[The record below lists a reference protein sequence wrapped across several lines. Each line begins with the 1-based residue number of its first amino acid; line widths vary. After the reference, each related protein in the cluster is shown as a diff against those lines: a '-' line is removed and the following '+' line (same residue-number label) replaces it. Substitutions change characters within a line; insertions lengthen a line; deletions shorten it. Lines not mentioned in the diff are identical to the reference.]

1 MLMMMLTPMPMAM
14 AMLML
19 MLMKQQFLKKE
30 QAATQKLQHRT
41 S

>member
-1 MLMMMLTPMPMAM
+1 MMMLTPMPMAM

>member
-1 MLMMMLTPMPMAM
+1 MLMPMAM
-14 AMLML
+14 AMAMAML

>member
-1 MLMMMLTPMPMAM
+1 MLMLMLMPM

-19 MLMKQQFLKKE
+19 MLMLMLLKQQVLKKE